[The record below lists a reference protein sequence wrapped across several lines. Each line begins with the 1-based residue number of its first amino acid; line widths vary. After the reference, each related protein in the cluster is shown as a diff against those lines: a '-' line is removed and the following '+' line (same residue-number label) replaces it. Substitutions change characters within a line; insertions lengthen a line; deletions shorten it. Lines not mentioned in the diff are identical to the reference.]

1 MTKFPICGRLT
12 VSTMK
17 GEDFSMK
24 MQRAKDL
31 VTGAII
37 SALVVGVTPA
47 ALAKT
52 GAANIPVQYSDI
64 KVVVDGK
71 ELSTSKEPFIYD
83 GTTYLP
89 LRAVA
94 EAVGKEVSWDNAAKV
109 AYLGAKPT
117 TSTNTPQTQTP
128 VQTNNTT
135 TQTMGQKNAL
145 NKAKDYLYVL
155 PFSRESLIEQ
165 LERYDKY
172 SHEDA
177 VYAVDNCGADWNE
190 QAARKAKDY
199 LEILSFS
206 KSGLIE
212 QLERYDGFTHEQAV
226 YGAEQNGY

>member
-1 MTKFPICGRLT
+1 
-12 VSTMK
+12 
-17 GEDFSMK
+17 MK

-37 SALVVGVTPA
+37 SALVVGVTPV

-52 GAANIPVQYSDI
+52 GLVNIPVQYSNI

-94 EAVGKEVSWDNAAKV
+94 EAVGKEVNWDNAAKV
-109 AYLGAKPT
+109 AYLGAKPAA
-117 TSTNTPQTQTP
+117 SAPQTQAP
-128 VQTNNTT
+128 AQTNNTT

-145 NKAKDYLYVL
+145 NKAKDYLYVI
-155 PFSRESLIEQ
+155 PFSRESLIRQ
-165 LERYDKY
+165 LEEFEKY

-177 VYAVDNCGADWNE
+177 VYAVDHCGADWNE

-199 LEILSFS
+199 LEVLSYS

-212 QLERYDGFTHEQAV
+212 QLEKFEGFTHEQAV
-226 YGAEQNGY
+226 YGVEQAGY

>member
-1 MTKFPICGRLT
+1 
-12 VSTMK
+12 
-17 GEDFSMK
+17 MK

-31 VTGAII
+31 ATGAII
-37 SALVVGVTPA
+37 SALVVGVTPV

-52 GAANIPVQYSDI
+52 GLVNIPVQYSNI
-64 KVVVDGK
+64 KVVVDGN

-94 EAVGKEVSWDNAAKV
+94 EAVGKEVSWDNSAKV
-109 AYLGAKPT
+109 AYLGAKLA
-117 TSTNTPQTQTP
+117 TSTPQTQPP

-135 TQTMGQKNAL
+135 IQTIGQKNAL
-145 NKAKDYLYVL
+145 KSAKDYISMM
-155 PFSRESLIEQ
+155 PFSREGLIKQ
-165 LERYDKY
+165 LEYEKY

-177 VYAVDNCGADWNE
+177 VYAVDNCGADWKE
-190 QAARKAKDY
+190 QAVKAAKAY
-199 LEILSFS
+199 LEMMSFS

-212 QLERYDGFTHEQAV
+212 QLEYEGYTHEQAV